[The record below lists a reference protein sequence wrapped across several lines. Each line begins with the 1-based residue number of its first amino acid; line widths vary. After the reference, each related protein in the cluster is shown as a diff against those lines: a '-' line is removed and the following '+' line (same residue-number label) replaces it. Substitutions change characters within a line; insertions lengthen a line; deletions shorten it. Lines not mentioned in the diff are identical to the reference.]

1 MFVPEFIGIMLGT
14 LAVVGHCALNYILYI
29 ASLIASYMQSNEV
42 FIAN

>member
-29 ASLIASYMQSNEV
+29 ASLIASCMHSYAV
-42 FIAN
+42 CVK